1 MNRII
6 PPLLILIWSL
16 AYTYYWHTER
26 EPKCACEQNEITNT
40 GDSSLSYI
48 PVERDSLISDS
59 LKKDTLQ
66 MNTQE
71 REILFTP
78 LDVYFN
84 AGKSSIARTAEVDTF
99 ITTAKKFL
107 EKYPEKILVITG
119 HSDADGS
126 DETNKTLSE
135 NRAIKAKEILVKE
148 GILEKNIEI
157 VAKGESEPIGDNSTP
172 EGKSKNRRVTF
183 KIKE

>member
-26 EPKCACEQNEITNT
+26 EPKCACEQDEIINT
-40 GDSSLSYI
+40 ADSVIINSPAI
-48 PVERDSLISDS
+48 TDSLIADS
-59 LKKDTLQ
+59 LKSDTLQ
-66 MNTQE
+66 INTQE

-84 AGKSSIARTAEVDTF
+84 AGKSSIDRTAEVDTF

-107 EKYPEKILVITG
+107 EKYPEKTLLITG
-119 HSDADGS
+119 HSDSDGS
-126 DETNKTLSE
+126 ETTNLILSE
-135 NRAIKAKEILVKE
+135 NRAKKAKDILIQE
-148 GILEKNIEI
+148 GIPEAQMEI
-157 VAKGESEPIGDNSTP
+157 VAKGETEPIGDNTTA
-172 EGKSKNRRVTF
+172 EGKSKNRRVTV